1 MSNLIAAWL
10 GRDQTQ
16 TGTARGGRFLKV
28 AKKSAF
34 HRLGEIREKLIRQFL
49 GRTVD
54 QALPE
59 LGQLAAD
66 LRLDIVAQQRAAV
79 LFGQRHRGAALGK
92 TGDPA
97 LAFARDLVAVR
108 RVEVAERDLA

>member
-16 TGTARGGRFLKV
+16 TGTARGGRLLKE

-59 LGQLAAD
+59 LGELAAD
-66 LRLDIVAQQRAAV
+66 LRLDIVLQKRTAILLRQCH
-79 LFGQRHRGAALGK
+79 GGAALGK
-92 TGDPA
+92 AGDPT
-97 LAFARDLVAVR
+97 LAFA
-108 RVEVAERDLA
+108 